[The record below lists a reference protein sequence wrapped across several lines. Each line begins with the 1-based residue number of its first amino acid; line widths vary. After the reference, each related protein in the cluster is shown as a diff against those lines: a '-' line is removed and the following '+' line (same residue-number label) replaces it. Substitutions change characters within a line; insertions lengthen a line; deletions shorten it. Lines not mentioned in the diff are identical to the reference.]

1 MKNYREKSEFPR
13 NKQIISHLY
22 ELKLSKWKLASP
34 QDENPLK
41 THKKTGKNILPEF
54 PVINQAS
61 PTTPPTPTSTPT
73 ALHHTFLPVFVLH
86 KQ

>member
-41 THKKTGKNILPEF
+41 THIKKQENMQSIESFPEE
-54 PVINQAS
+54 A
-61 PTTPPTPTSTPT
+61 
-73 ALHHTFLPVFVLH
+73 
-86 KQ
+86 